1 MVWHLINHNFC
12 ICIITRWL
20 SCNFFYPRSAHEH
33 TARHITDRHTEAA
46 HDGVGAASPG
56 FNITTTPK
64 GSKWAFLCIF
74 SRGGGG
80 IMNRSRGG
88 GFGGM
93 QKMRGGRGAGGSR
106 GRGRGGRGGAS
117 KQPLS
122 AEELDAQ
129 LDAYNARVCQVID
142 MFVVDWDGCF
152 HVFAFCFFYR
162 WTPAKRWTFT
172 CPSVSGVANRIFYT
186 RLLMWLKLLF
196 QPALLNAPKCFLPVF
211 LCFCFSFFL
220 MEVVWL

>member
-1 MVWHLINHNFC
+1 MVRCLIQLTF
-12 ICIITRWL
+12 L
-20 SCNFFYPRSAHEH
+20 SVILLVGLVVVSSARSAHEH
-33 TARHITDRHTEAA
+33 TARHITDRHTEEA
-46 HDGVGAASPG
+46 HDGVGAATPG
-56 FNITTTPK
+56 FKITTTPK
-64 GSKWAFLCIF
+64 GFKRPFLCIF

-80 IMNRSRGG
+80 LMNRSRGG

-129 LDAYNARVCQVID
+129 LDAYNARVRQVID
-142 MFVVDWDGCF
+142 DVCHRLRPMFSCIYLFV
-152 HVFAFCFFYR
+152 FYR

-172 CPSVSGVANRIFYT
+172 SVPPSVEWPIEYFT
-186 RLLMWLKLLF
+186 L
-196 QPALLNAPKCFLPVF
+196 VF
-211 LCFCFSFFL
+211 
-220 MEVVWL
+220 